1 MWRKMALSDEIRS
14 RLEQA
19 FEPTLLDV
27 QDDSEMHRGHAGYR
41 EGGESHF
48 TVTIRAEAFAG
59 MSRLARHR
67 AVHEALGP
75 EIMGR
80 LHALALKIGD

>member
-14 RLEQA
+14 RLDLA
-19 FEPTLLDV
+19 FRPTHLEV

-80 LHALALKIGD
+80 LHALALKIEG